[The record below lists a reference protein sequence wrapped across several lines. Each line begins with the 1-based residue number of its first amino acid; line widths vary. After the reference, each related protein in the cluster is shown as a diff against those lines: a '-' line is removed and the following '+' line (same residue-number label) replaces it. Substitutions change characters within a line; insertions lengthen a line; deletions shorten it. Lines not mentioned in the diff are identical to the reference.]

1 LANQQCR
8 VHVIRREFAL
18 ELWFPITL
26 MLVLSTT
33 VAVVVGMFGRRLHK
47 RAIAPAGLALAA
59 AFIGFIL
66 ALRGR
71 VEWLSVIPLADA
83 VIYCDWT
90 PILGA
95 AVIGFAWSHIPG
107 KPRRKLMTLV
117 PLAGLTLWLA
127 YGTLLRPTPHC
138 NDSWQGDVCLQ
149 TSESSCSAACA
160 ATLLRGAGQPATEAE
175 LARLC
180 LTCDPR
186 GSEPGG
192 TTLHGL
198 YRGLKLKTAGTALR
212 VDARRITIEDLL
224 REGSGP
230 WIISVGLTN
239 QQAADPIYRE
249 QYGWSPGMRHSVV
262 LFRQVTADRVEIGD
276 PSVGREQWSLD
287 DLRILW
293 RGDAVRLVET
303 TRL

>member
-1 LANQQCR
+1 
-8 VHVIRREFAL
+8 
-18 ELWFPITL
+18 
-26 MLVLSTT
+26 MLVLSAA
-33 VAVVVGMFGRRLHK
+33 VAVALVKYGRRMPK
-47 RAIAPAGLALAA
+47 RAIMPVGLSLAS

-71 VEWLSVIPLADA
+71 VEWLWVMPLADA
-83 VIYCDWT
+83 VIYADWT

-107 KPRRKLMTLV
+107 RPWRKLITLA
-117 PLAGLTLWLA
+117 PLSVLTLWLA

-138 NDSWQGDVCLQ
+138 NDGWQDDVCLQ

-160 ATLLRGAGQPATEAE
+160 VTLLRNAGQPATEAE

-198 YRGLKLKTAGTALR
+198 YRGLKLKTAGTNLRVQALR
-212 VDARRITIEDLL
+212 VRIEDLL
-224 REGSGP
+224 QEGSGP
-230 WIISVGLTN
+230 WIISVGLTR
-239 QQAADPIYRE
+239 QQAADPIYQE

-262 LFRQVTADRVEIGD
+262 LFRRVTADRVEIGD
-276 PSVGREQWSLD
+276 PSVGREQWSLE
-287 DLRILW
+287 DLRVPW
-293 RGDAVRLVET
+293 RGDAVRLIRT
-303 TRL
+303 APGSSAT